1 MSCLSETL
9 LQDWHGG
16 EGGVKAIPLLD
27 LQAQY
32 ATIRGEI
39 REAIDGVCDSQHFIL
54 GPEVEA
60 LEKEVSAF
68 CQTGYAIGLSSG
80 TDALLV
86 ALMAAGV
93 ATGDE
98 VITSTFSFFAT
109 AGVIAR
115 LGARPVFVDIEQNGY
130 NLDGAA
136 IESKLTARTKA
147 IIPVHLFG
155 YCAQMDPL
163 LNAVAG
169 REVRIIEDAAQAIGA
184 KNERNRWAG
193 TIGSL
198 GCFSF
203 FPSKNLG
210 AFGDAGMVV
219 TQDPEIA
226 EAVRVLR
233 VHGGKPKYHHG
244 VIGGNFRLDALQAAV
259 LRVKL
264 KYLPGWTE
272 ARRRNAARYRKYFS
286 EAGLIEEIALPEDSA
301 GHIYNQFVIRCAR
314 RDQLQNYLK
323 TRGIGTE
330 VYYPIPLHMQKC
342 FADLGYKE
350 GDFPRAEAAA
360 REALA
365 LPIYPELSEQQ
376 QHYIVDEI
384 KAFYHS

>member
-1 MSCLSETL
+1 
-9 LQDWHGG
+9 
-16 EGGVKAIPLLD
+16 VKTIPLLD

-39 REAIDGVCDSQHFIL
+39 REAVDRVCESQYFIL

-68 CQTGYAIGLSSG
+68 CQAGHAIGVSSG

-93 ATGDE
+93 LPGDE
-98 VITSTFSFFAT
+98 VITTTFSFFAT

-115 LGARPVFVDIEQNGY
+115 LGARPVFVDIESNGY
-130 NLDGAA
+130 NLDSAA
-136 IESKLTARTKA
+136 IESKLSARTKA

-155 YCAQMDPL
+155 YCAQMDAII
-163 LNAVAG
+163 NSVAG
-169 REVRIIEDAAQAIGA
+169 REVSIIEDAAQAIGA
-184 KNERNRWAG
+184 KNERNQWAG
-193 TIGSL
+193 TIGPL

-219 TQDPEIA
+219 TQDPEMA

-264 KYLPGWTE
+264 KYLSGWTE

-286 EAGLIEEIALPEDSA
+286 EAGLREQIALPEDSA

-314 RDQLQNYLK
+314 RDQLQNFLK

-376 QHYIVDEI
+376 QHHIVGEI
-384 KAFYHS
+384 KAFYQA

>member
-1 MSCLSETL
+1 MRSEISIKNKRG
-9 LQDWHGG
+9 QCDG
-16 EGGVKAIPLLD
+16 KPIPLLD
-27 LQAQY
+27 LQVQY
-32 ATIRGEI
+32 ANIRTEI
-39 REAIDGVCDSQHFIL
+39 RQAIDRVCDSQHFIL

-60 LEKEVSAF
+60 LEHEVSEF
-68 CQTGYAIGLSSG
+68 CEARHAIGVSSG

-98 VITSTFSFFAT
+98 VITTTFSFFAT

-115 LGARPVFVDIEQNGY
+115 LGARPVFVDIEPNGY

-136 IESKLTARTKA
+136 IESKLTPRTKA

-163 LNAVAG
+163 LDAIAG
-169 REVRIIEDAAQAIGA
+169 REVGIIEDAAQAIGS
-184 KNERNRWAG
+184 KDGSGRSAG
-193 TIGSL
+193 TTGSL

-219 TQDPEIA
+219 TQDPEMA

-264 KYLPGWTE
+264 KYLADWTK
-272 ARRRNAARYRKYFS
+272 ARRRNAERYREYFS
-286 EAGLIEEIALPEDSA
+286 EAGLSEKIGLPEDSA
-301 GHIYNQFVIRCAR
+301 GHIYHQFVVRCAD
-314 RDQLQNYLK
+314 RDRLQNYLTK
-323 TRGIGTE
+323 RGIGTE
-330 VYYPIPLHMQKC
+330 VYYPIPLHLQKC

-350 GDFPRAEAAA
+350 GEFPHAEAAA
-360 REALA
+360 REVLA
-365 LPIYPELSEQQ
+365 LPIYPELTEQQ
-376 QHYIVDEI
+376 QRYVVEEI

>member
-1 MSCLSETL
+1 LSQPL
-9 LQDWHGG
+9 LQEWHGG
-16 EGGVKAIPLLD
+16 KGGVKAIPLLD
-27 LQAQY
+27 LKAQY
-32 ATIRGEI
+32 AMIRGEI

-54 GPEVEA
+54 GPEVDA

-68 CQTGYAIGLSSG
+68 CQAGHAIGVSSG
-80 TDALLV
+80 TDALLA
-86 ALMAAGV
+86 ALMAIGV
-93 ATGDE
+93 GPGDE
-98 VITSTFSFFAT
+98 VVTSTFSFFAT
-109 AGVIAR
+109 AGVISR
-115 LGARPVFVDIEQNGY
+115 VGARPVFVDVERSSFNFDSSE
-130 NLDGAA
+130 LEA
-136 IESKLTARTKA
+136 KLTARCKA
-147 IIPVHLFG
+147 ILPVHLFG
-155 YCAQMDPL
+155 ACAEMDPIL
-163 LNAVAG
+163 TAARKHGITV
-169 REVRIIEDAAQAIGA
+169 IEDAAQAIGS
-184 KNERNRWAG
+184 KDGSGRSAG

-272 ARRRNAARYRKYFS
+272 ARRRNAARYREYFS

-376 QHYIVDEI
+376 QHCIVDEI

>member
-9 LQDWHGG
+9 LQGGYGG
-16 EGGVKAIPLLD
+16 EGSVKAIPLLD

-32 ATIRGEI
+32 RTIRGEV
-39 REAIDGVCDSQHFIL
+39 REAIDRVCDAQYFIL
-54 GPEVEA
+54 GPEVDA
-60 LEKEVSAF
+60 LEKEVSAS
-68 CQTGYAIGLSSG
+68 CQAQYAIGVSSG

-86 ALMAAGV
+86 ALMAIGV
-93 ATGDE
+93 GPGDE
-98 VITSTFSFFAT
+98 VITSAFSFFAT

-115 LGARPVFVDIEQNGY
+115 LGARPVFVDINRRTF
-130 NLDGAA
+130 NLDPSG
-136 IESKLTARTKA
+136 IEAKITERCKA
-147 IIPVHLFG
+147 ILPVHLFG
-155 YCAQMDPL
+155 ACAEMDPIL
-163 LNAVAG
+163 AAASKHGIAV
-169 REVRIIEDAAQAIGA
+169 IEDAAQAIGA
-184 KNERNRWAG
+184 KDGSKRSAG

-219 TQDPEIA
+219 TQDGALA

-259 LRVKL
+259 LRIKL
-264 KYLPGWTE
+264 KYLAAWTE

-286 EAGLIEEIALPEDSA
+286 EAGLSEQIGLPEDSP
-301 GHIYNQFVIRCAR
+301 GHIYNQFVIRCLK
-314 RDQLQNYLK
+314 RDQLQKYLS

-330 VYYPIPLHMQKC
+330 VYYPIPLHLQKC

-350 GDFPRAEAAA
+350 GDFPEAEEAAL
-360 REALA
+360 EALA
-365 LPIYPELSEQQ
+365 LPIYPELTEAQQ
-376 QHYIVDEI
+376 RCVVDEI
-384 KAFYHS
+384 KTFFQ